1 MSSWRSPAAPLTS
14 NEAAVRG
21 VLAELGYWLL
31 RYRRTWRGTV
41 VISIVNPALFLA
53 ALGAGLGPLVD
64 RHQSSYLHGVAYVAF
79 LAPGLL
85 AAAMMQTAFV
95 ESAGPVAFAARSGGA
110 YRAALATPVE
120 PGELYLGH
128 LLFIAFRLGTSGAAF
143 AFVAWCFGAVPGARL
158 PAVVGA
164 ALLTGLAFAAPLA
177 AWAVSVQRTALLTGL
192 FRFLVMPL
200 YMFSGTF
207 FSPSQLPAWLHSI
220 VSVTPLY
227 HGVQLCRS
235 LSLGTATA
243 GATIEHVGYLSSLT
257 VLGIAAGCVSY
268 RQALAS

>member
-1 MSSWRSPAAPLTS
+1 MAL
-14 NEAAVRG
+14 RG
-21 VLAELGYWLL
+21 VLAELRYWML
-31 RYRRTWRGTV
+31 RYRRTWRGTA
-41 VISIVNPALFLA
+41 VISIVNPVLFLA

-64 RHQSSYLHGVAYVAF
+64 RHQSSYLHGVSYLAF

-95 ESAGPVAFAARSGGA
+95 ESAGPVAISARSGGA

-143 AFVAWCFGAVPGARL
+143 ALVAWSFGAVPVAHL
-158 PAVVGA
+158 PAVIGA
-164 ALLTGLAFAAPLA
+164 ALLTGLAFAAPVA
-177 AWAVSVQRTALLTGL
+177 AWAVSVQRPALLTGL
-192 FRFLVMPL
+192 FRFVVMPL

-207 FSPSQLPAWLHSI
+207 FSPSQLPGWLHSI
-220 VSVTPLY
+220 VAVTPLY
-227 HGVQLCRS
+227 QGVQLCRS

-243 GATIEHVGYLSSLT
+243 SATVEHLGYLVFLT
-257 VLGIAAGCVSY
+257 VLGVAVGCTSY
-268 RQALAS
+268 RRVLAA